1 MKLEHIAIA
10 VSNSSEIKDFYKGF
24 LGMEEV
30 RNFVLNEDLSQKI
43 FGIPKETLVVLLQKE
58 DLVLEV
64 FLLDEPL
71 KKGFN
76 HICFTISDR
85 EELVKAAGQNDYEVI
100 RIERDYSDLIFI
112 KDHSGNT
119 FEIKEIK

>member
-10 VSNSSEIKDFYKGF
+10 VNNPSEIKDFYKGL
-24 LGMEEV
+24 LGMKEV
-30 RNFVLNEDLSQKI
+30 RSFILNEDLAQKI
-43 FGIPKETLVVLLQKE
+43 FGIQKETPVVLLQKE

-64 FLLDEPL
+64 FLLDESL
-71 KKGFN
+71 KNGFN
-76 HICFTISDR
+76 HICFSMADR
-85 EELVKAAGQNDYEVI
+85 EELVKAANQNNYEVI
-100 RIERDYSDLIFI
+100 RIERDFSDLVFI

>member
-1 MKLEHIAIA
+1 M
-10 VSNSSEIKDFYKGF
+10 
-24 LGMEEV
+24 
-30 RNFVLNEDLSQKI
+30 
-43 FGIPKETLVVLLQKE
+43 QKE

-76 HICFTISDR
+76 HICFSVADR
-85 EELVKAAGQNDYEVI
+85 EGLVKIAGQNDYEII

-119 FEIKEIK
+119 FEMKEMKEMK